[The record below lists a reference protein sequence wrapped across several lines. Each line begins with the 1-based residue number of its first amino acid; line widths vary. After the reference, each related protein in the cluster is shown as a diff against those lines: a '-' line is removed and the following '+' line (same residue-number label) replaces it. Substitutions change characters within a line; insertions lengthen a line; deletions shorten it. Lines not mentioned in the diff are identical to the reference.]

1 MNLHRPPLLAV
12 APEGDSAGTWV
23 DVGARQLRVVGGGE
37 VLLRVDFRA
46 NVFERD
52 FPSGV
57 RQRARQPVGTF
68 VTELMIPLSSAKR
81 RRSGRDEPASGE
93 AVV

>member
-37 VLLRVDFRA
+37 VLL
-46 NVFERD
+46 
-52 FPSGV
+52 
-57 RQRARQPVGTF
+57 QPVGTF